1 MLAYRAAKA
10 LPLPNGRGR
19 AFVLPFRLSAAKGQ
33 NSAKL
38 YSKRQVYSKE
48 NVEFTT

>member
-10 LPLPNGRGR
+10 LPLPFGRGR

-38 YSKRQVYSKE
+38 YSKWQVYSEE